1 MVWFIEC
8 LCSMLLWMH
17 PFYVS
22 MTDLNFNDKDKT
34 LEVSVRIFTDDFEN
48 TLRKYHTEKIDILH
62 PTNKALMNEY
72 VSSYVQNHLQ
82 ISVNNRKVSLEFLGY
97 EQEEESIWSY
107 FQVSNISSVQKIEIE
122 NSLLYELTSNQIN
135 LVHAK
140 AGSKERSSRLDY
152 PNTHLL
158 FSF

>member
-1 MVWFIEC
+1 
-8 LCSMLLWMH
+8 MLLWIH
-17 PFYVS
+17 PFFVS

-48 TLRKYHTEKIDILH
+48 TLRKYHKDKIDILH
-62 PTNKALMNEY
+62 PANKTLMNEY
-72 VSSYVQNHLQ
+72 VSNYLKNHLQ
-82 ISVNNRKVSLEFLGY
+82 ISINNSQVSLEFLGY

-107 FQVSNISSVQKIEIE
+107 FQVSNITSIQKIEIE
-122 NSLLYELTSNQIN
+122 NSLLYELTHNQIN

-140 AGSKERSSRLDY
+140 VGSKEQSSRLDY